1 MSHDS
6 HHRPHDNAAPAER
19 GASRRALWSA
29 LAILSVFMV
38 VEVAGG
44 LLTSSLALLSD
55 AAHMLTD
62 VAAVGLA
69 LFAQRIARRA
79 PSPRRSYGY
88 RRVEIVAALAN
99 GSVLWIMAALI
110 VVVAVRRFA
119 DPPVIKG
126 GLMIAVAV
134 AGLVAQALAALTLAR
149 ARHESLNVRGAYL
162 HALTDAVQ
170 SVGVVAAGVVI
181 VLTGFTLVDP
191 IVSCLIALFI
201 MWSGGKVVFEA
212 LHVLLE
218 GTPRE
223 IDLEA
228 LARAMQGSPG
238 VASVTDL
245 HAWSLTTGYNALSAH
260 VVACEGSGADDRER
274 IREELT
280 DLLRREFHI
289 HHATLQVEKS
299 CRMGGD
305 AGCCGDWLDRAN
317 GEGSSN
323 RPNGAG
329 GACRE

>member
-1 MSHDS
+1 MSHDHQHGS
-6 HHRPHDNAAPAER
+6 HDHVPLAGRA
-19 GASRRALWSA
+19 ASRRALWGA
-29 LAILSVFMV
+29 LAILFVFMV
-38 VEVAGG
+38 IEVVGG
-44 LLTSSLALLSD
+44 LLTNSLALLSD

-62 VAAVGLA
+62 VGAVGLA
-69 LFAQRIARRA
+69 LFAQRMARRA

-110 VVVAVRRFA
+110 AVVAVRRLA
-119 DPPVIKG
+119 APPEIQGK
-126 GLMIAVAV
+126 LMIIVAT
-134 AGLVAQALAALTLAR
+134 AGLVAQALAALVLAR

-191 IVSCLIALFI
+191 IASCLIALFI

-260 VVACEGSGADDRER
+260 VVASEGSSADDRER
-274 IREELT
+274 IREELA
-280 DLLRREFHI
+280 DLLRRDFHI

-299 CRMGGD
+299 CRTGED
-305 AGCCGDWLDRAN
+305 GCCGDWLGRAN
-317 GEGSSN
+317 GGG
-323 RPNGAG
+323 PPADPTGTG
-329 GACRE
+329 GACPG

>member
-1 MSHDS
+1 MSHD
-6 HHRPHDNAAPAER
+6 HHHGPHEHVAVGR
-19 GASRRALWSA
+19 VASRKALWGA
-29 LAILSVFMV
+29 LAILSVFTV

-44 LLTSSLALLSD
+44 LLTNSLALLSD
-55 AAHMLTD
+55 AAHMLAD

-69 LFAQRIARRA
+69 LFAQWIAGRA

-88 RRVEIVAALAN
+88 RRAEIVAALAN
-99 GSVLWIMAALI
+99 GSLLWIMAAVI
-110 VVVAVRRFA
+110 VVVAVRRLA
-119 DPPVIKG
+119 DPPDVEG

-134 AGLVAQALAALTLAR
+134 AGLVAQALAALVLAK

-191 IVSCLIALFI
+191 IASCVIALFI
-201 MWSGGKVVFEA
+201 LWSGGKVIFEA

-228 LARAMQGSPG
+228 LARAMQGSAG

-260 VVACEGSGADDRER
+260 VVAREGSSADDRER
-274 IREELT
+274 IRDELT
-280 DLLRREFHI
+280 LLLRRDFHI
-289 HHATLQVEKS
+289 QHATLQVERS
-299 CRMGGD
+299 CRMGGGN
-305 AGCCGDWLDRAN
+305 GCCGDWLDRSKD
-317 GEGSSN
+317 G
-323 RPNGAG
+323 R
-329 GACRE
+329 